1 MNSITLDLII
11 IELFNKT
18 WGDFWISKVLRAKKK
33 PRLDCWHWHGIAA
46 DSGAILY

>member
-1 MNSITLDLII
+1 MGWVLDFKSI
-11 IELFNKT
+11 K
-18 WGDFWISKVLRAKKK
+18 SKKK